1 MKSYT
6 KKFLDH
12 WNIFEADFIPCGV
25 CYKRAVDIHH
35 IYARSKRKDL
45 LDDPSNLIP
54 LCRSCHDKLGDKKQ
68 YIDFLLLKL
77 KEYKV

>member
-6 KKFLDH
+6 KAFLKH
-12 WNIFEADFIPCGV
+12 WDIFEADFISCGV

-54 LCRSCHDKLGDKKQ
+54 LCRNCHEKYGDKKH
-68 YIDFLLLKL
+68 YIDFLLERL